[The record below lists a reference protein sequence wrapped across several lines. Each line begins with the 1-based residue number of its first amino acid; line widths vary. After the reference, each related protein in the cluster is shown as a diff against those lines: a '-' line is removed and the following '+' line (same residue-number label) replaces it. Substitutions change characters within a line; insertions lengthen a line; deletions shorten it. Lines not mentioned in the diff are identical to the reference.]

1 MDYISI
7 LTTFGLPLTIGIIGW
22 VAGRNK
28 NKAETNKLRAET
40 DFLYAQK
47 YKEDLEAT
55 KEFREMLV
63 TDNAALVKEIKDM
76 KIKYEITTLSL
87 KEQIAV
93 LTSQLEEIIA
103 DREYE
108 KCLGN
113 ECKIRIEY
121 LKIVAARE
129 KRKAKRL
136 AKLNVEDTKK

>member
-28 NKAETNKLRAET
+28 NKAETNKLCAET

-87 KEQIAV
+87 KEQIAE
-93 LTSQLEEIIA
+93 LTYQLEEIVA
-103 DREYE
+103 DREYK
-108 KCLGN
+108 KCN
-113 ECKIRIEY
+113 KSTCETQIAYDKIMASR
-121 LKIVAARE
+121 A
-129 KRKAKRL
+129 KRKANKI
-136 AKLNVEDTKK
+136 AKEKLK